1 MLYWGA
7 AVIARRHRVLGYVSA
22 VRAIASFLPAVALAI
37 ISTDALHAQASRVDP
52 EAAACGKPVFVSQC
66 GFCHGSNARG
76 GANGPDLTRSIL
88 VQEDDNGKQLG
99 EFVRA
104 GRPDR
109 GMPKFDL
116 GDAQVADIAA
126 FLHGEIRAA
135 ADRNAYKILDI
146 LVGDPR
152 AGGAFFGGAGGCVRC
167 HRADGDLKGVGARYE
182 PARLQER
189 ILMPRGNGTRTGP
202 PQPAYRQPNAV
213 KAVITLPN
221 GETISGPIVRVTD
234 FEATIY
240 DAATD
245 SVRSFLR
252 SGDEPRVVVVDPLQA
267 HMDMLLKWND
277 RDMHDVTAFL
287 AGLK

>member
-1 MLYWGA
+1 M
-7 AVIARRHRVLGYVSA
+7 VSA
-22 VRAIASFLPAVALAI
+22 VRVIASVLPAVARGTFVALAAVVVA
-37 ISTDALHAQASRVDP
+37 DAQAPRIDSDAVER
-52 EAAACGKPVFVSQC
+52 GKPVFASQC
-66 GFCHGSNARG
+66 GFCHGINARG

-88 VQEDDNGKQLG
+88 VQEDESGRQLG

-116 GDAQVADIAA
+116 ADAQVADIAA

-146 LVGDPR
+146 LVGDPK
-152 AGGAFFGGAGGCVRC
+152 AGEAFFAGAGGCTRC
-167 HRADGDLKGVGARYE
+167 HRADGDLKGIGAKYA
-182 PARLQER
+182 PAALQARL
-189 ILMPRGNGTRTGP
+189 LVPRGAAGRGGGP
-202 PQPAYRQPNAV
+202 PQPAYRQKNAV
-213 KAVITLPN
+213 TALITLPS
-221 GETISGPIVRVTD
+221 GETVSGAVVRITD

-240 DAATD
+240 DPAAETI
-245 SVRSFLR
+245 RSFLR
-252 SGDEPRVVVVDPLQA
+252 NGDQPRVVVVDPLQA

-277 RDMHDVTAFL
+277 ADMHNVTAYL

>member
-1 MLYWGA
+1 MLP
-7 AVIARRHRVLGYVSA
+7 V
-22 VRAIASFLPAVALAI
+22 VALA
-37 ISTDALHAQASRVDP
+37 AAAAAAAQAPRGDPAAVDRGRP
-52 EAAACGKPVFVSQC
+52 LFVAQC

-76 GANGPDLTRSIL
+76 GSNGPDLTRSIV
-88 VQEDDNGKQLG
+88 VQEDEDGKQLG

-116 GDAQVADIAA
+116 PDAQISDVAA

-146 LVGDPR
+146 LVGDPN
-152 AGGAFFGGAGGCVRC
+152 AGEAFFAGAGGCTRC
-167 HRADGDLKGVGARYE
+167 HRTDGDLKGIGAKYE
-182 PARLQER
+182 PSTLQARMLV
-189 ILMPRGNGTRTGP
+189 PRGNAGRGGP
-202 PQPAYRQPNAV
+202 PLPAYRQKNAV

-221 GETISGPIVRVTD
+221 GETVSGAVVRITD

-240 DAATD
+240 DSTAEIMR
-245 SVRSFLR
+245 SVLR
-252 SGDEPRVVVVDPLQA
+252 NGDQPRVVVIDPLQA
-267 HMDMLLKWND
+267 HMDMLLKWSD
-277 RDMHDVTAFL
+277 ADMHNVTAYL

>member
-1 MLYWGA
+1 VRAAALTLLASLAPMALAAQAPKVDPA
-7 AVIARRHRVLGYVSA
+7 AVDR
-22 VRAIASFLPAVALAI
+22 
-37 ISTDALHAQASRVDP
+37 
-52 EAAACGKPVFVSQC
+52 GKTTFGSQC

-76 GANGPDLTRSIL
+76 GSNGPDLTRSVV
-88 VQEDDNGKQLG
+88 VQEDEGGKQLG

-146 LVGDPR
+146 LVGDAK
-152 AGGAFFGGAGGCVRC
+152 AGEAFFKGAGGCIRC
-167 HRADGDLKGVGARYE
+167 HAADGNLKGIGAKFD
-182 PARLQER
+182 PATLQAR
-189 ILMPRGNGTRTGP
+189 MLVPRGVRAPSGERPGP
-202 PQPAYRQPNAV
+202 PLPAYRDPNAV
-213 KAVITLPN
+213 KAAITLPS
-221 GETISGPIVRVTD
+221 GETIVGAVVRITD

-240 DAATD
+240 DAGTQ
-245 SVRSFLR
+245 SIRSFLR
-252 SGDEPRVVVVDPLQA
+252 NGDQPRVVVTDPLQA

-277 RDMHDVTAFL
+277 ADMHNVTAYL